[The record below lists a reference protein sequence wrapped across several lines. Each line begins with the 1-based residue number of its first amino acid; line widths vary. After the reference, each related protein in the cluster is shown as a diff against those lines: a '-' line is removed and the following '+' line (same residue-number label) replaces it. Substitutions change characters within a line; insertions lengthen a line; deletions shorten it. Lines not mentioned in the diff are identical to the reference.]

1 MKFTIQNPF
10 LFIHQSGSDRRE
22 RTVRSV
28 LKGQSVIFYHYRSC
42 VGKSQSKEVSVSL
55 LGQWVDFSSF
65 RRADGT
71 AVAVTEVLSIW
82 LRLKPETNMGFC
94 ICCATC
100 VLILNK
106 VK

>member
-10 LFIHQSGSDRRE
+10 LFI
-22 RTVRSV
+22 
-28 LKGQSVIFYHYRSC
+28 
-42 VGKSQSKEVSVSL
+42 GKEPEQRGVCFVTWTM
-55 LGQWVDFSSF
+55 GGISSF

-71 AVAVTEVLSIW
+71 AVAVTEVLTIW